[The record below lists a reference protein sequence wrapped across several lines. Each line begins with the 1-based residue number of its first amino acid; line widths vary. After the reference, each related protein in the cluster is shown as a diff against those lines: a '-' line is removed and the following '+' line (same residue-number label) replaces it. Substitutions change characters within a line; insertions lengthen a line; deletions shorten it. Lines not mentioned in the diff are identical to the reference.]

1 MTASAL
7 FLAVL
12 MVSAAEAPAEPA
24 PRWALDDAGGIV
36 WRTDPAAPAAHED
49 TIEMSGRRV
58 SFILRYGVDKNGA
71 LTLNRQMVWPMLRT
85 VPNNTHASLSY
96 PFANGVQPE
105 IKVDGRKQ
113 GAVKP
118 DRFLLEGLL
127 DVTGTLDGGVE
138 LRRTLFPSPTL
149 PAVLE
154 NFTLTNTSGEKRKVS
169 VDFSDIERRTQAKKG
184 VDGEYVLTARLLGG
198 GRFTL
203 KPGESARFSL
213 VFSGRKSGEPPLE
226 VNPEAEESA
235 RRAFVADLWRRLRF
249 ECPEPELSRAFA
261 FAKIRAA
268 ESIFATKGGLMH
280 GPGGGAYY
288 AAIWA
293 NDQAEYANP
302 FFPFLGDEGGNESS
316 LNAYRH
322 FARFMNDAYA
332 PIPSSII
339 AEGTDI
345 WNGAGDRG
353 DAAMIAYGAA
363 RFALARGDRAVA
375 EELWPLIEWCLE
387 YCRRKTTPA
396 GVIASDCDELER
408 RFPAGDAN
416 LCTATLAYDAH
427 ESAARLAGELGKPAA
442 AAEDHRARAAALR
455 AAINSHFGATVDGF
469 DTYRYYDGNTT
480 LRAWIC
486 IPLVMGIF
494 DRREGTVEALF
505 SPRLWTPDGLA
516 TESGKETFWDR
527 ATLYAFR
534 GVFHA
539 GDTGRALD
547 YFRAYSR
554 RRLLGEHVPYPVEAW
569 PEGNQ
574 RHLSAES
581 ALYCRVVTE
590 GLFGVRPAGLR
601 AFECLP
607 RLPEGWDTM
616 ALRDVAAFG
625 GPFDLVV
632 TRAGDKLAITVLKDG
647 AEREK
652 KTAAPGETV
661 RFDLE

>member
-1 MTASAL
+1 MRTFL
-7 FLAVL
+7 TILILLAVL
-12 MVSAAEAPAEPA
+12 PLAAPAGNNT
-24 PRWALDDAGGIV
+24 RWALDDGGGIA
-36 WRTDPAAPAAHED
+36 WRPAQEPPTAHED
-49 TIEMSGRRV
+49 HIEMSGRRV
-58 SFILRYGVDKNGA
+58 SLILRYGVDDAGR
-71 LTLNRQMVWPMLRT
+71 LTLSRQVVWPLLRT
-85 VPNNTHASLSY
+85 IPNDTHASLSHT
-96 PFANGVQPE
+96 FDNSVQPVVT
-105 IKVDGRKQ
+105 VDGAAL
-113 GAVKP
+113 GAEKP
-118 DRFLLEGLL
+118 ACFLLEGLL
-127 DVTGTLDGGVE
+127 SVTSRADGME
-138 LRRTLFPSPTL
+138 LARTIFPSTTQPL
-149 PAVLE
+149 VLE
-154 NFTLTNTSGEKRKVS
+154 NCTLTNTSDREHTVAVS
-169 VDFSDIERRTQAKKG
+169 MPVVEHRTDPAKG
-184 VDGEYVLTARLLGG
+184 VDGEYLLEARLTGG
-198 GRFTL
+198 GEFTL

-213 VFSGRKSGEPPLE
+213 VYSGRKSAEAPFAVDPA
-226 VNPEAEESA
+226 AEERA
-235 RRAFVADLWRRLRF
+235 RRDYVAGLWDKLRF
-249 ECPEPELSRAFA
+249 ECPEPELGRAFA

-268 ESIFATKGGLMH
+268 ESIFETKGGLMH

-302 FFPFLGDEGGNESS
+302 FFPFLGDGAGNESA

-322 FARFMNDAYA
+322 FARFMNDDYK

-363 RFALARGDRAVA
+363 RYALAMGDGRTA

-387 YCRRKTTPA
+387 YCRRKTTRD

-408 RFPAGDAN
+408 RFPAGKAN
-416 LCTATLAYDAH
+416 LCTASLAYDALRSA
-427 ESAARLAGELGKPAA
+427 ETLATELGRPETTAKDYAAR
-442 AAEDHRARAAALR
+442 AEALR
-455 AAINSHFGATVDGF
+455 DAIDRYFGGTVEGF
-469 DTYRYYDGNTT
+469 DTYRYYKGNRA

-494 DRREGTVEALF
+494 ERRDATVAALF

-516 TESGKETFWDR
+516 TQAGEKTFWDR

-539 GDTGRALD
+539 GETEKALE

-554 RRLLGEHVPYPVEAW
+554 RRLLGDHVPYPVEAW

-590 GLFGVRPAGLR
+590 GIFGIRPAGLR
-601 AFECLP
+601 AFDCLP
-607 RLPEGWDTM
+607 RLPRGWDRM
-616 ALRDVAAFG
+616 ALRSVRAFG
-625 GPFDLVV
+625 NVFDLEVV
-632 TRAGDKLAITVLKDG
+632 RNGENMDITLAVAGGPKSTIS
-647 AEREK
+647 
-652 KTAAPGETV
+652 AAPGETV
-661 RFDLE
+661 RLQLP